1 VPEWARHLLCYRLGL
16 FRDNGDFRVAARL
29 KDQAG
34 KVGWI
39 FLWLLGVPIPILVIL
54 FLVRGCT

>member
-1 VPEWARHLLCYRLGL
+1 MKLLQ
-16 FRDNGDFRVAARL
+16 DE
-29 KDQAG
+29 KG

-39 FLWLLGVPIPILVIL
+39 LLWVLGVLISILVIL

>member
-1 VPEWARHLLCYRLGL
+1 LVC
-16 FRDNGDFRVAARL
+16 GDFIVAARL
-29 KDQAG
+29 REQAG

-39 FLWLLGVPIPILVIL
+39 LLWLLGVPIPILIIL

>member
-1 VPEWARHLLCYRLGL
+1 
-16 FRDNGDFRVAARL
+16 VAARL
-29 KDQAG
+29 KEQAG

-39 FLWLLGVPIPILVIL
+39 LLWLLGVPIPILIIL